1 MKKINNYAM
10 AIFLM
15 VFVGFVGCQK
25 GSLENEV
32 LNEVKEKQIEQVKAE
47 VEVIDGVL
55 HFRDIEAFVKIT
67 DNLGEMDEKERN
79 NWENNLG
86 FKSLRT
92 SIKEVY
98 DLIEL
103 SGEKDKV
110 DQIIKENN
118 DLIYKQDDEI
128 IEIVPSHLY
137 QSVCDK
143 SGVFFVNG
151 IIQKVVNN
159 KIYTSEDGR
168 IETINKV
175 IKSKSKVENV
185 RSMLY
190 FETNSPFGCY
200 MAQGTVEKDRRKM
213 YARIKVYQIIIF
225 GQGQQPMYYWVSVQ
239 RYSASY
245 KKNWFGHYYS
255 KAAHHHRKEIY
266 YTVCQCP
273 IFQDGPGSV
282 QYGDISETFWNDSY
296 GGSVKTFSEWKR
308 SGIIVAVVGSNP
320 QIPYPYFAYLNIT
333 GKFDTQGYGGVNS
346 WTTINCN

>member
-10 AIFLM
+10 AILVM
-15 VFVGFVGCQK
+15 VFVGFVGCEK
-25 GSLENEV
+25 DILENEITND
-32 LNEVKEKQIEQVKAE
+32 LTNKKSEQIKPE

-67 DNLGEMDEKERN
+67 DNLGEMDEKERD

-103 SGEKDKV
+103 SGETDKV
-110 DQIIKENN
+110 DQIIKEND
-118 DLIYKQDDEI
+118 DLIYKQMDEI
-128 IEIVPSHLY
+128 IEIIPSHLY
-137 QSVCDK
+137 QSVSDK

-151 IIQKVVNN
+151 IIQKVVEN
-159 KIYTSEDGR
+159 KIYTSKDGMV
-168 IETINKV
+168 ETINKA
-175 IKSKSKVENV
+175 IKSSNKVENV
-185 RSMLY
+185 RSMSY
-190 FETNSPFGCY
+190 FETNSPYGCY

-213 YARIKVYQIIIF
+213 YAHIKAYSVKVF
-225 GQGQQPMYYWVSVQ
+225 GQGEQLIYYWVSVQ

-245 KKNWFGHYYS
+245 KKNWFGNYYS

-266 YTVCQCP
+266 YLVSQCP
-273 IFQDGPGSV
+273 ISQNGPGV
-282 QYGDISETFWNDSY
+282 VEYGNISETFWNDSY

-308 SGIIVAVVGSNP
+308 SGIIAIAVGNP
-320 QIPYPYFAYLNIT
+320 QIPYPYFVYNNVT

-346 WTTINCN
+346 WLTINCN